1 MLYVSTSWEDLSNF
15 GRIIAIMLGR
25 LEMDVDDCIDA
36 YTDMFKVI
44 FGKKGL
50 PVNAWGKIKG
60 RFDSIVLEECVKSI
74 LKRRGLS
81 EGDPLNDGRNRCK
94 V

>member
-1 MLYVSTSWEDLSNF
+1 MSNF
-15 GRIIAIMLGR
+15 ASIIAIMLGR
-25 LEMDVDDCIDA
+25 LEMDVDSCITA
-36 YTDMFKVI
+36 YTDMFETI

-60 RFDSIVLEECVKSI
+60 RFDSIVLEECIKKI
-74 LKRRGLS
+74 LKDNGLS
-81 EGDPLNDGRNRCK
+81 EREPLNNGGGKCK

>member
-1 MLYVSTSWEDLSNF
+1 MSLEVLSNVAS
-15 GRIIAIMLGR
+15 IIAIMLGR
-25 LEMDVDDCIDA
+25 LEMDIDSCITA
-36 YTDMFKVI
+36 YTDMFKTI

-60 RFDSIVLEECVKSI
+60 RFDSIVLEECIRKI
-74 LKRRGLS
+74 LEDNGLS
-81 EGDPLNDGRNRCK
+81 ITEPFNDRRERCK